1 MCVCV
6 QYLSFFQLPHDR
18 HAINL
23 VQFIPS
29 SKCIVLVP
37 FLFHDTWTARVDDVS
52 EFNFLFKP
60 SIIYNILI
68 QDTLF
73 TLCSS
78 DLHPSKYQ
86 VCVARG
92 IGVTFVLK

>member
-1 MCVCV
+1 MCVCAV
-6 QYLSFFQLPHDR
+6 S
-18 HAINL
+18 
-23 VQFIPS
+23 
-29 SKCIVLVP
+29 
-37 FLFHDTWTARVDDVS
+37 FLFPTAARSTCNQSRSVYSIEQVHRPGSFSFSHTWTARVDDVS